1 MATTP
6 MVDTTGEPLEFDPF
20 SSAFFRDPTDI
31 YRRLR
36 DEAPVYFSERYGFW
50 ALVPLGGRGRR
61 PQGRGRLLQQL
72 RDRPPL
78 CSATRD
84 ESVTR

>member
-1 MATTP
+1 MTTSEQTT
-6 MVDTTGEPLEFDPF
+6 TTGEPFEFDPVGPV
-20 SSAFFRDPTDI
+20 FFRDPTDL

-50 ALVPLGGRGRR
+50 ALSRWEDVSTAHRDVSAF
-61 PQGRGRLLQQL
+61 LQQF

-78 CSATRD
+78 PQ
-84 ESVTR
+84 